1 MELRNDLLPGNSS
14 QAVTFNKSEEK
25 LSAALLELAI
35 PFMAEDMP
43 LAARRMVVGLA
54 ALAWNMSV
62 MGESEI
68 QDEEGKAF
76 LKMENTGEALEGIT
90 QSLALLRASKE
101 LRFPDDRRL
110 IIHWELLESKNE
122 YRVLVAGSLPRT
134 SR

>member
-1 MELRNDLLPGNSS
+1 
-14 QAVTFNKSEEK
+14 
-25 LSAALLELAI
+25 
-35 PFMAEDMP
+35 
-43 LAARRMVVGLA
+43 
-54 ALAWNMSV
+54 

-90 QSLALLRASKE
+90 HALALLRASKE